1 MKTLVVIILL
11 ALAVLL
17 MWIAEASSQSLMC
30 GPYKEF
36 VKALEGSR
44 YGEASIGK
52 GLSGGGTMVIET
64 FVGKETFTILATTI
78 ATDKTCIIAAG
89 KSWVAVTEIPGE
101 PT

>member
-1 MKTLVVIILL
+1 MKTLVVITLL
-11 ALAVLL
+11 ALAALL

-44 YGEASIGK
+44 YGEARIGK

-64 FVGKETFTILATTI
+64 FVGKETFTILATQI
-78 ATDKTCIIAAG
+78 ATGKTCIIAAG
-89 KSWVAVTEIPGE
+89 GNWVAETEIPGE
-101 PT
+101 PI